1 MHTQTDR
8 KRQLIECRIMVGGW
22 KLPQLALVHDLLLE
36 PLPVGSNILVEYD
49 ASSQWY
55 NAALMMAAGWLRTG
69 GRVSYSAVAQSPAS
83 VRSKL
88 QRLGL
93 DVKRLENLDYDGLR
107 IWDWYSAAHGKKS
120 TERLRID
127 SLKVADL
134 SIMTNRDMKS
144 EDSRPDPNRLTVKE
158 DFSCLSRFND
168 EKLFLEYV
176 LTRDFQENTQCEVTA
191 LTGFMS
197 GIHSDS
203 FYRRLEAEVDG
214 VLDFKIEERD
224 GEVVN
229 LVRVRVMRNAA
240 FDSTWHPFRVGENFK
255 VTLAE

>member
-1 MHTQTDR
+1 
-8 KRQLIECRIMVGGW
+8 V
-22 KLPQLALVHDLLLE
+22 LLE
-36 PLPVGSNILVEYD
+36 PLPVGSNLLVEYD

-55 NAALMMAAGWLRTG
+55 NAALTIAAGWLRSG
-69 GRVSYSAVAQSPAS
+69 GQVSYSAAGQSPSS

-93 DVKRLENLDYDGLR
+93 NVEQLEKLDYAGLR

-134 SIMTNRDMKS
+134 SIMTSRDMKR
-144 EDSRPDPNRLTVKE
+144 EDSGLEPERLTVKE
-158 DFSCLSRFND
+158 DLSCLSRFND
-168 EKLFLEYV
+168 EKLFLEYM
-176 LTRDFQENTQCEVTA
+176 LTRDFQENIQCEVIA
-191 LTGFMS
+191 LTGIMS
-197 GIHSDS
+197 GIHSDW

-214 VLDFKIEERD
+214 VIDFKIEERG

-229 LVRVRVMRNAA
+229 LMRIRVMRNVA
-240 FDSTWHPFRVGENFK
+240 FDSRWHPLRVGENFE
-255 VTLAE
+255 VTFEK